1 MYIVAC
7 MSCGHGKHLRT
18 YYSWISMF
26 IFNPYFCCFVSNKT
40 FRCKCKSFRLIWILI
55 PTLRTYSYH
64 FFSFHCE
71 IKWSSNIVMNKTHLM
86 LDLIHSYIFVHIL
99 CWFTMLLWHLALCC
113 GSSVAVS
120 TECVKNLCVRLFYR
134 PFLWRDLTSYE
145 QVMGWDINNSNNRR
159 SDSVGPDQPTNSERL
174 IVYGHNFVPTYR
186 K

>member
-1 MYIVAC
+1 MYLHCSVDE
-7 MSCGHGKHLRT
+7 SCGHGKHLRT

-113 GSSVAVS
+113 GSSVGVS
-120 TECVKNLCVRLFYR
+120 SFQLNVWKTYVCVYF
-134 PFLWRDLTSYE
+134 T
-145 QVMGWDINNSNNRR
+145 
-159 SDSVGPDQPTNSERL
+159 
-174 IVYGHNFVPTYR
+174 GHSFEET
-186 K
+186 